1 MNLELLFV
9 ISLFTCTCINMRLN
23 NAAIYHTR
31 SVNVYTCQCP
41 NALYCITVTMFAN
54 FLKCKIFA
62 YKHVHDQ
69 QYILLKH

>member
-1 MNLELLFV
+1 MNLELSDV

-23 NAAIYHTR
+23 NAAIYYTR
-31 SVNVYTCQCP
+31 SVNVYTCQCL
-41 NALYCITVTMFAN
+41 NALYCITVTMTAN